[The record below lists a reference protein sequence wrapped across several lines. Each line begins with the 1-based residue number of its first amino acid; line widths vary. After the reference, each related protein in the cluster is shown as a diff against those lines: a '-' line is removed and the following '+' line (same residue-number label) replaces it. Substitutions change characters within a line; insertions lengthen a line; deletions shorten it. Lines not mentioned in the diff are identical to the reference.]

1 MNRDRIKSKEVR
13 MSILVDEWDTLKNE
27 ISKALLAI
35 KKPKDAAKK
44 ASKLQQR
51 LFLISSDIRDK
62 YFKLYYNYCKDI
74 YTIKCLHWRN
84 QKLRFRQLKEVDAI
98 WEAEIPRLFVKIMAD
113 RKNLFEELD
122 VFSQDTLLSE
132 KSTLPNLDLSKVSA

>member
-1 MNRDRIKSKEVR
+1 MG
-13 MSILVDEWDTLKNE
+13 ILVDEWETYKNE

-44 ASKLQQR
+44 AAKLQQR
-51 LFLISSDIRDK
+51 LFQIPIDIRDK
-62 YFKLYYNYCKDI
+62 YFNLYYNYCKDI
-74 YTIKCLHWRN
+74 YIIKCLHWRN
-84 QKLRFRQLKEVDAI
+84 QKLRYLQLKEVDAI
-98 WEAEIPRLFVKIMAD
+98 WEAEIPRLYDKIKAD

-132 KSTLPNLDLSKVSA
+132 KSPLPNLDLSKVSA